1 LSLQSLEKIE
11 ELNLTIIEMQKRL
24 KVLEEEN
31 EALKTKIGK

>member
-11 ELNLTIIEMQKRL
+11 ELYLTIIEMQKRL

-31 EALKTKIGK
+31 EA